1 MSDHPSH
8 NPVPPSEPELD
19 PRLKGIDYTEEANI
33 REIHESILR
42 EKSDPQDG
50 MEPMPLWLI
59 AVVLVVV
66 MFCGY
71 YLGQYNGGFSATGFD
86 ERGGAATA
94 GAAGAK
100 GTAAAVDENSP
111 EALAKLGKRVYTTNC
126 ASCHTPT
133 GLGVAGTYPPL
144 AGSPWVTEKPYH
156 LVSLVLH
163 GLQGEIVVNGNKYN
177 GAMPAWGKQLSDKQ
191 MAAVLTYVRSEWG
204 NKAAPITPDQ
214 VAVVRKETEAQT
226 VAYDAATLDK
236 LPAELPATGAAPAAP

>member
-1 MSDHPSH
+1 MSDHPS
-8 NPVPPSEPELD
+8 PAPIPPAEPESD

-33 REIHESILR
+33 RQIHESILR
-42 EKSDPQDG
+42 EKVDPQDG

-59 AVVLVVV
+59 GVVLVVV

-86 ERGGAATA
+86 ERGGIAAA

-100 GTAAAVDENSP
+100 AGGAAVDENSP

-133 GLGVAGTYPPL
+133 GLGVAGQYPPL
-144 AGSPWVTEKPYH
+144 AGSSWVTEKPYH
-156 LVSLVLH
+156 LVALVLH

-177 GAMPAWGKQLSDKQ
+177 NAMPAWGKQLNDKQ
-191 MAAVLTYVRSEWG
+191 MAAVLTYIRSEWG
-204 NKAAPITPDQ
+204 NKAAPITPAQ
-214 VAVVRKETEAQT
+214 VAVVRKETETMTQ
-226 VAYDAATLDK
+226 AYEAASLDK
-236 LPAELPATGAAPAAP
+236 LPAELPATTP